1 MEMINVLKRLAE
13 LDAMTPNV
21 KTEGAKPDF
30 LDMDKDGNKHEPMKK
45 AIKDKEKNV
54 DEDEL
59 DESSDALVDECG
71 GMMSSTGQSHTP
83 ASINITAGSGEEL
96 TGMLKDIVKLA
107 GVGDDTAHSDTA
119 VLSPTPTLGIATTDG
134 EAMRSVIDKL
144 HDTDDM
150 DSYDD
155 EKQVEEYD
163 NTPGSAH
170 PENNYDAD
178 QLAYHPNT
186 PGAANGRATM
196 NNPRGVPTYEQI
208 ETALY
213 AEYQKYLSEN

>member
-1 MEMINVLKRLAE
+1 MINVLKRLAE
-13 LDAMTPNV
+13 LDAMKTNV
-21 KTEGAKPDF
+21 QTEGSKPDF
-30 LDMDKDGNKHEPMKK
+30 LDIDKDGDKQEPMKK
-45 AIKDKEKNV
+45 AIKDKKTPPDEK
-54 DEDEL
+54 EL
-59 DESSDALVDECG
+59 DESSDVLVDECG
-71 GMMSSTGQSHTP
+71 VMTSSQSHTP

-96 TGMLKDIVKLA
+96 TGMLRDIVKLA
-107 GVGDDTAHSDTA
+107 GVGDDTTQSDTA

-144 HDTDDM
+144 HDTDDVDV
-150 DSYDD
+150 DSDD
-155 EKQVEEYD
+155 EKQVEEYN